1 MAGAILQ
8 AKKLPGT
15 SYEAGSNRGSIE
27 GYFPT
32 RTFSK
37 EREENERQLSSIRAN
52 DLVAN
57 DWAAKSATNA
67 IVTNAVGTGL
77 KPQSSIA
84 YQELGI
90 SAEEANSLQ
99 NKMEWLWYEWSEE
112 CHYRNNLSFD
122 FLQALAV
129 RSLVRNGEFLHLP
142 VMELRQGN
150 KFALKIQD
158 IKLHRLCTPSDKKSD
173 PLIHDGIEI
182 TATGV
187 PTHYW
192 IYSPRPS
199 NIILLDKNYTSA
211 DFRRIPAMTG
221 HRKAVF
227 HIYLPNEEEEYRGI
241 SALSAGIKFFK
252 HFNDAID
259 YELVAQIIAASF
271 PVFISKESKDN
282 LPDYVKTEKKEKE
295 QRYYQEINAGSVM
308 YGNEGEKPEIL
319 ESKRPSQNFLD
330 FCELVLRSA
339 SASLGLPYEEVSKDF
354 SKTTYSSARAAM
366 LEAWKMYLVYRSFF
380 EKHYCQ
386 PLWNMVMEEA
396 YLRKYLEL
404 PKHIDFYKAMP
415 LLCNCRWIGPSRG
428 YIDPLKEV
436 QANIQAINAG
446 LMTRADAIA
455 ERGNDFDE
463 TVNQLAYEEK
473 RIQQLQLINKNEN
486 NNAGNVMQ
494 KQEQNENIEEGN
506 NNEQ

>member
-1 MAGAILQ
+1 MASAILQ
-8 AKKLPGT
+8 AKKIPGT

-27 GYFPT
+27 GYFPS

-37 EREENERQLSSIRAN
+37 EHEENERQLSSIRAN

-67 IVTNAVGTGL
+67 IVTNSVGTGL
-77 KPQSSIA
+77 SPQSSIA
-84 YQELGI
+84 YQELDI
-90 SAEEANSLQ
+90 TAEEASKLQ
-99 NKMEWLWYEWSEE
+99 NKMEWLWYEWSNE
-112 CHYRNNLSFD
+112 CHYRNILSFD
-122 FLQALAV
+122 FLQALTV

-142 VMELRQGN
+142 VMELRPGN

-158 IKLHRLCTPSDKKSD
+158 IKPHRLCTPSDKKSD
-173 PLIHDGIEI
+173 PLIHDGVEI

-199 NIILLDKNYTSA
+199 NIILLDKNYSSA
-211 DFRRIPAMTG
+211 DFRRISAMNG
-221 HRKAVF
+221 HRKGIF
-227 HIYLPNEEEEYRGI
+227 HIFNLDEEEQNRGI
-241 SALSAGIKFFK
+241 SALSAGVKFFK
-252 HFNDAID
+252 HFNDSID

-271 PVFISKESKDN
+271 PVFISQESKEV
-282 LPDYVKTEKKEKE
+282 LPYNVQKDEKSKEP
-295 QRYYQEINAGSVM
+295 RYYQEVNAGSVM

-319 ESKRPSQNFLD
+319 ESKRPSQNFLA
-330 FCELVLRSA
+330 FCELVLRAA

-366 LEAWKMYLVYRSFF
+366 IEAWKMYLVYRKFF

-396 YLRKYLEL
+396 YLRKYLEI
-404 PKHIDFYKAMP
+404 PKHINFYKAMP
-415 LLCNCRWIGPSRG
+415 LLCNCRWIGPFRG
-428 YIDPLKEV
+428 YIDPLKEI
-436 QANIQAINAG
+436 QANIEAINAG
-446 LMTRADAIA
+446 LMTRAEAIA

-463 TVNQLAYEEK
+463 TVNQLNYEES
-473 RIQQLQLINKNEN
+473 RMQQLQLINKNEN
-486 NNAGNVMQ
+486 TA
-494 KQEQNENIEEGN
+494 KKEIEQEPD
-506 NNEQ
+506 NEQ

>member
-1 MAGAILQ
+1 MASAILQ

-37 EREENERQLSSIRAN
+37 DREENERQLSSIRAN

-67 IVTNAVGTGL
+67 IVTNSVGTGL
-77 KPQSSIA
+77 SPQSSIA
-84 YQELGI
+84 YQELNI
-90 SAEEANSLQ
+90 SAEEANELQ
-99 NKMEWLWYEWSEE
+99 NKMEWLWYEWNNE
-112 CHYRNNLSFD
+112 CHYRNILSFD

-142 VMELRQGN
+142 VMELRPGN

-158 IKLHRLCTPSDKKSD
+158 IKPHRLCTPSDKKSD
-173 PLIHDGIEI
+173 PLIHDGVEI

-199 NIILLDKNYTSA
+199 NIILLDKNYSSS

-221 HRKAVF
+221 HRKGIF
-227 HIYLPNEEEEYRGI
+227 HIYMPHEEEQYRGI

-259 YELVAQIIAASF
+259 YELIAQILTASF
-271 PVFISKESKDN
+271 PVFISQESKAA
-282 LPDYVKTEKKEKE
+282 LPYNVQKDEKSKEP
-295 QRYYQEINAGSVM
+295 RYYQEINAGSVM

-319 ESKRPSQNFLD
+319 ESKRPSQNFLA
-330 FCELVLRSA
+330 FCELVLRAA

-366 LEAWKMYLVYRSFF
+366 LEAWKIYLVYRKFF
-380 EKHYCQ
+380 ERHYCQ

-396 YLRKYLEL
+396 YLRKYLEI

-428 YIDPLKEV
+428 YIDPLKEI
-436 QANIQAINAG
+436 QANIEAINAG
-446 LMTRADAIA
+446 LMARAEAIA

-463 TVNQLAYEEK
+463 TVNQLAYEES
-473 RIQQLQLINKNEN
+473 RMQQLQLINKNEN
-486 NNAGNVMQ
+486 TAKKEIV
-494 KQEQNENIEEGN
+494 QEP